1 MDTFPP
7 LSPVAGAPPP
17 VSREQLE
24 AELATANA
32 RVAELE
38 GQLATTTTQAGQYR
52 QQLATL
58 ADTLPMGLVWLNPAG
73 EVQLVNA
80 RFRELFGLLP
90 ATAAAGAL
98 QIEHAFRDPAA
109 FAARTR
115 ALRAESRPAAQELFE
130 LADGR
135 MVELDYLVMNH
146 AGAGRLL
153 CYRDVTAQY
162 QQTVRQ
168 RSVSFLLQQTPNP
181 VLRLDAS
188 GQVVYANLA
197 AVPLVRALAEASDDL
212 RQRLAA
218 LVEAVL
224 PTAGRFEQEL
234 TVAGQHYRC
243 TAVAMPGEAIVTLFL
258 TDVTAWRWAEQ
269 QLIEQRTFYE
279 TILEQVPIALA
290 VVDADFRYLFANPA
304 VEPDPAV
311 RAWLLHKTSE
321 EACAYRQIPPAVAA
335 QRRLHFEEAVRERRE
350 VKWEETFHNGQQE
363 HFLLRQLR
371 PVFGADGALCFVI
384 GSGID
389 ISARRVAEQQM
400 ARQQEFYESVLNYLP
415 VDVAV
420 FDANHR
426 YLFVNPSSFSNPTL
440 RQQIIGMTNAEYC
453 ALRQHPAAM
462 SAVREQHFQQAVRT
476 QADVSWEETLPGPQ
490 GAKRVLRTLR
500 AVFNAD
506 NTVRLVV
513 GSGIDITARYAAE
526 ERQRQSEMLL
536 REQQD
541 FIRLIVDML
550 PNVLYVVDQQ
560 DRVIF
565 RNAAF
570 EDIPA
575 WSAHSQ
581 PLEELFGPVR
591 EEVAQLVAWRR
602 QVMDTQQNLDTELP
616 ITLRSGKTSYLQVY
630 MRPLQRANG
639 EREVLVV
646 TNNITAVKRM
656 QQAADSNAQ
665 AKEAFLARMSHEIR
679 TPLNGVLGMAAL
691 LRKTPLAPN
700 QREYL
705 ATMQQAGQHLL
716 ALVNDVLDLAK
727 VTSPNIELDYAPFDV
742 AVLLVGA
749 GQTVASLAAQKGL
762 RLAVEPLTL
771 AEPRMLGDAYRLHQ
785 VLLNLLSNALKFTEV
800 GSVRLGITVVETQAA
815 AVRLRF
821 WVEDTGMGIPPEQQE
836 RIFESFAQ
844 ASADT
849 SLRFGGTGLG
859 LAISEQLVRQMGGT
873 LQVCSQ
879 PGIGT
884 TFAFSLTL
892 PTVSEAA
899 PAVLPPAPAS
909 YEALNGLR
917 VLLAEDNAVNQWIV
931 RALLEHWGVQVQAVG
946 TGTEALAQLSTQA
959 FDAALLD
966 IRMPGLS
973 GVEVTAAIRQHP
985 DPARASVPVIALTA
999 NAFETDRQHYLMAG
1013 MNGCV
1018 TKPFEEADLCQLL
1031 LLLTGRAG
1039 QEAL

>member
-1 MDTFPP
+1 
-7 LSPVAGAPPP
+7 
-17 VSREQLE
+17 LE
-24 AELATANA
+24 AALAAAHA
-32 RVAELE
+32 RIAELE
-38 GQLATTTTQAGQYR
+38 GQLTTAMVQAGQYQR
-52 QQLATL
+52 RLATL
-58 ADTLPMGLVWLNPAG
+58 ADALPTGLVWLNSAG
-73 EVQLVNA
+73 EAQLVNV
-80 RFRELFGLLP
+80 RFRELFGLTSTG
-90 ATAAAGAL
+90 ATGAL

-109 FAARTR
+109 YAARIR
-115 ALRAESRPAAQELFE
+115 ALHAEGRSAVQELFE

-135 MVELDYLVMNH
+135 MVELDYLVMDH
-146 AGAGRLL
+146 ADAGRLL
-153 CYRDVTAQY
+153 CYRDVTAQH
-162 QQTVRQ
+162 QQAARQ
-168 RSVSFLLQQTPNP
+168 RSTSYLLQQTPNP

-212 RQRLAA
+212 RQQLVA
-218 LVEAVL
+218 LVDAVL
-224 PTAGRFEQEL
+224 PTAGRSLQEL
-234 TVAGQHYRC
+234 IVAGEHYRC
-243 TAVAMPGEAIVTLFL
+243 TAVAMPGESSVTLFL

-269 QLIEQRTFYE
+269 QLTEQRTFYE

-290 VVDADFRYLFANPA
+290 VVDANFRYLFVNPA

-311 RAWLLHKTSE
+311 RAWLLHKTNE
-321 EACAYRQIPPAVAA
+321 EACDYRQIPAA
-335 QRRLHFEEAVRERRE
+335 IAARRRHYFEEAVRERRE
-350 VKWEETFHNGQQE
+350 VKWEETFQSGTEEQ
-363 HFLLRQLR
+363 FLLRQLR
-371 PVFGADGALCFVI
+371 PVFEPDGTLRFVI

-389 ISARRVAEQQM
+389 ISARRAAEQQM
-400 ARQQEFYESVLNYLP
+400 ARQQEFYESILNYLP

-420 FDANHR
+420 FDAEHR
-426 YLFVNPSSFSNPTL
+426 FLFANPSSFADPAL

-453 ALRQHPAAM
+453 ALRQRPAAM
-462 SAVREQHFQQAVRT
+462 SAARDQHFQQAVHT
-476 QADVSWEETLPGPQ
+476 QADVSWEESMPGPD
-490 GAKRVLRTLR
+490 GSKRVLRTLR

-506 NTVRLVV
+506 GTLRLVV

-541 FIRLIVDML
+541 FIRQIVDML
-550 PNVLYVVDQQ
+550 PNMLYVVDQQ
-560 DRVIF
+560 NEVTF
-565 RNAAF
+565 HNAAF
-570 EDIPA
+570 RNIPNR
-575 WSAHSQ
+575 SAHRQ
-581 PLEELFGPVR
+581 PLDQLPPPVR
-591 EEVAQLVAWRR
+591 EEIQQLIAWRL
-602 QVMDTQQNLDTELP
+602 QVMATQQPLNAELP
-616 ITLRSGKTSYLQVY
+616 ITLYSGETCHLQVY
-630 MRPLQRANG
+630 MRPLQRASG
-639 EREVLVV
+639 QREVLVV
-646 TNNITAVKRM
+646 TNDITAIKHM
-656 QQAADSNAQ
+656 QHAADANAQ
-665 AKEAFLARMSHEIR
+665 AKESFLARMSHEIR

-691 LRKTPLAPN
+691 LRKTPLAPD

-727 VTSPNIELDYAPFDV
+727 VTSQKIELDYAPFDV

-749 GQTVASLAAQKGL
+749 GQTVSSLAAQKGL

-771 AEPRMLGDAYRLHQ
+771 AKPRVLGDAYRLHQ
-785 VLLNLLSNALKFTEV
+785 VLLNLLSNALKFTEL
-800 GSVRLGITVVETQAA
+800 GSVRLGIAVVETLAD

-821 WVEDTGMGIPPEQQE
+821 WVEDTGMGIAPEQQE
-836 RIFESFAQ
+836 RIFDSFAQ

-859 LAISEQLVRQMGGT
+859 LAISEQLVRQMGGM

-884 TFAFSLTL
+884 TFAFTLTL

-899 PAVLPPAPAS
+899 PAVLPSAPAS

-946 TGTEALAQLSTQA
+946 TGTEALAQLSTGV

-973 GVEVTAAIRQHP
+973 GVEVTAAIRRHA
-985 DPARASVPVIALTA
+985 DPARASIPVIALTA
-999 NAFETDRQHYLMAG
+999 NAFEADRQHYLTAG

-1018 TKPFEEADLCQLL
+1018 TKPFEEAELCQLL
-1031 LLLTGRAG
+1031 LLLTGRAD
-1039 QEAL
+1039 QSAS